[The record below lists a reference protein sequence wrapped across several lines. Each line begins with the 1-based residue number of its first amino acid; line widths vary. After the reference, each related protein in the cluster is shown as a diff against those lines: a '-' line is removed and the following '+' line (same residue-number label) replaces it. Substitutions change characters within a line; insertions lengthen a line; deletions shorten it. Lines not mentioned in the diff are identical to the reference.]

1 MFRKGV
7 VAAFLFGFVYSLPV
21 EEKVVQKPMVIKKK
35 KKASK
40 NKIKEQIVDQLD
52 LLLQQS
58 SELIR
63 GLTNLSDESLQCVRE
78 IVTNQDDFGSKK
90 EYETCQKRLEGYNKR
105 VREMVEEVRIFSQS
119 LR

>member
-1 MFRKGV
+1 MFRES
-7 VAAFLFGFVYSLPV
+7 VAAFFLFGFVSSLSV
-21 EEKVVQKPMVIKKK
+21 EEKTVQKPVVIKKK

-40 NKIKEQIVDQLD
+40 NKIKEEIVDQLD

-63 GLTNLSDESLQCVRE
+63 GLTHLSDESLQCVRE
-78 IVTNQDDFGSKK
+78 IVTNQDSFASKK
-90 EYETCQKRLEGYNKR
+90 EYDACQKRLEQYNKKM
-105 VREMVEEVRIFSQS
+105 REMVGEVRIFSES